1 MASQASTGLI
11 VVESSVTVE
20 EVARD
25 QSASNRHA
33 LFGDASQLYSATVSA
48 SSQFARNLFSTTTLH
63 NSNPDL
69 SETPARN
76 KRWIAI
82 ALLLA
87 LINLI
92 CTIADTMMSVML
104 PAIMVDL
111 DIEGFTWALA
121 GPAVGSA
128 ATVLIAGQLYGVY
141 RFKYVYLLF
150 SILILTGIL
159 LSAITPSMILLFN
172 ARIVLG
178 IGIAGQH
185 LGVMIF
191 LDHDGTF
198 ADKTRR
204 DFFISVSAGI
214 GLILGP
220 ICGGASAH
228 RDKGWTA
235 VFFVAFVML
244 LLLIVALMY
253 VLPSQI
259 GLPPL
264 TRDWSS
270 PDTLRSRFSRILRID
285 IIGCALSSIGILQFL
300 ITFNLAGTRISWSD
314 MYVYIP
320 FTISGLAICMFIVQQ
335 AIKFCTHPGLR
346 VFPATYLRHFKT
358 TILFGLTFLISG
370 ILNTTLPYVALYQM
384 LTRPE
389 PSALGTGTFFLC
401 SFGGPHLIPTI
412 LVPVY
417 IGSGLVTSYPLLPSY
432 TLWSTVTSTFLMA
445 GTILLF
451 VNAPSFF
458 PGQEGLPSILIQFAL
473 ACIGWWCAVTLPMAH
488 QIIDLLQPR
497 NSGNEGVQHPYH
509 NRCFILFA
517 SYLGSAIALTST
529 GSIFMHLGPRWTLQL
544 LQDQLKDPFI
554 HDAVLNPT
562 REDSLIALLGYAFI
576 RSGTSAELLHATIAA
591 IRNTF
596 SWSFVVILGFATLAF
611 ILSVIM
617 LMYKIWKG
625 YFELEDGVGAGVPD
639 AWRLTAVASQSGGTE
654 TRRGNSMELED
665 RDTNQSTAVGNTE
678 RGDSYSSTNEDD
690 RIEAVDSDRGI
701 SPTNITDKDEDQG
714 DTTERARVETDMIGN
729 HSTGEV
735 DIERG
740 RTDVAT
746 VLRGRA
752 LTRSGPAHG
761 LRLAN
766 EMSGNVIWNPQF
778 TWR

>member
-1 MASQASTGLI
+1 MASQASTGVI
-11 VVESSVTVE
+11 VVERSVTVE
-20 EVARD
+20 EVAHE
-25 QSASNRHA
+25 QNASNRNA

-104 PAIMVDL
+104 PEIMVDL

-128 ATVLIAGQLYGVY
+128 AAVLIAGQLYGVF
-141 RFKYVYLLF
+141 RFKYVYLWF
-150 SILILTGIL
+150 SILTLTGIL
-159 LSAITPSMILLFN
+159 LSALTPSMALLFN
-172 ARIVLG
+172 GRILLG
-178 IGIAGQH
+178 VGIAGQQ
-185 LGVMIF
+185 LGAMIF

-204 DFFISVSAGI
+204 DFFISVTAGI

-228 RDKGWTA
+228 RHKGWMIGLLLT
-235 VFFVAFVML
+235 FVML
-244 LLLIVALMY
+244 IFLLMALMY
-253 VLPSQI
+253 ALPNQI
-259 GLPPL
+259 RLPPL
-264 TRDWSS
+264 ATNQSS
-270 PDTLRSRFSRILRID
+270 SQTQRSLFSRLARID
-285 IIGCALSSIGILQFL
+285 ILGCCLSLVGVLKL
-300 ITFNLAGTRISWSD
+300 LVTFNLAGTRISWSNH
-314 MYVYIP
+314 YVYIP
-320 FTISGLAICMFIVQQ
+320 LTIGGLAMCMFVVQQ
-335 AIKFCTHPGLR
+335 AFNFYTHPALR
-346 VFPATYLRHFKT
+346 AFPATYLRHFKT
-358 TILFGLTFLISG
+358 TILFGLTFLVSG

-389 PSALGTGTFFLC
+389 PSALGTATFFLY
-401 SFGGPHLIPTI
+401 SFGGPHLIPTL

-451 VNAPSFF
+451 VNAPCFF
-458 PGQEGLPSILIQFAL
+458 PGQEGIPRILVQFAL
-473 ACIGWWCAVTLPMAH
+473 ACIGWWSAVTLPMAH

-497 NSGNEGVQHPYH
+497 NSGNEGVRHPYH

-517 SYLGSAIALTST
+517 SYLGSAVALTST

-544 LQDQLKDPFI
+544 LQDQLIDPFI
-554 HDAVLNPT
+554 HDAVLDPN
-562 REDSLIALLGYAFI
+562 REDSLVALLGYTFI
-576 RSGTSAELLHATIAA
+576 RSGTSTELLHAIIAV

-625 YFELEDGVGAGVPD
+625 YFEQQDGVAASVPD
-639 AWRLTAVASQSGGTE
+639 AWRVTPVASQTGGSE

-665 RDTNQSTAVGNTE
+665 RDTNQSTAVFNTVGGTTHVE
-678 RGDSYSSTNEDD
+678 NPEGGRTEVVNTDRGP
-690 RIEAVDSDRGI
+690 IEAG
-701 SPTNITDKDEDQG
+701 NI
-714 DTTERARVETDMIGN
+714 ERAANESNTIERASVETDTNEIRSSGY
-729 HSTGEV
+729 V
-735 DIERG
+735 DAEQCRTNVATVSRG
-740 RTDVAT
+740 RT
-746 VLRGRA
+746 
-752 LTRSGPAHG
+752 LTRSRSVHD

-766 EMSGNVIWNPQF
+766 EMSRNAIWNPRF
-778 TWR
+778 TWM